1 VPAVWPAKRGGRPA
15 RLARCRAR
23 VGGRLR
29 PVRTRRGPRRPGDAT
44 PERGF
49 GRRLGSLVWA
59 HCRGQPSRAAP
70 ASPPRRFPRWRRA
83 RGPSFRR
90 IPGWRGSRPLR
101 RSLPA
106 SAPTSTRTGGIESA
120 ATTTG
125 WPADCGLWALRLPWA
140 PRSGGGS
147 RDGGLNDIERL
158 RVQASPSLAAAT
170 DRREVDEF
178 LAAGRGA
185 PARGGGR
192 EGAERPTPRAR
203 GALRR
208 RDDRG
213 RAGEGVGLARL
224 ARRRAGRPSALRVLA
239 PVGVPDHY
247 YYFYLRDRDWGP
259 AFVKTVAYAP
269 FPIWIYLNGHRW
281 AKARPSGRGSASR
294 RSTTASARSTPP
306 LRCRR
311 SATPSGPAR
320 WSASSAAGRGAG
332 PPPSPRPTAAAAPPR
347 ARLPST
353 RALRHKGVRPSAGGP
368 RLVRAD
374 AAPPA
379 RARTARPGGD
389 CLRPQGD
396 APHARR
402 LPHQGD
408 RPRRRGGALG
418 PLQALQGQAVLQGG
432 ARAQDRD
439 DRQRHRDGGGTPASQ
454 PVPQQPGSVTMSTD
468 RPAEPANREDTES
481 AAVSCCKTSKPRS
494 SRRARPIWTAMQ
506 PDQQLD
512 GDGLRQTAQE
522 YSLVDGST
530 TLRPG
535 FWTIGQVSAAGGSGR
550 ST

>member
-281 AKARPSGRGSASR
+281 AKRQAERQG
-294 RSTTASARSTPP
+294 
-306 LRCRR
+306 LRFEALDNGFR
-311 SATPSGPAR
+311 AVD
-320 WSASSAAGRGAG
+320 
-332 PPPSPRPTAAAAPPR
+332 AAAALQAICDPLGAR
-347 ARLPST
+347 EVERFQRRWQARLPSPFT
-353 RALRHKGVRPSAGGP
+353 SA
-368 RLVRAD
+368 D
-374 AAPPA
+374 
-379 RARTARPGGD
+379 
-389 CLRPQGD
+389 
-396 APHARR
+396 
-402 LPHQGD
+402 
-408 RPRRRGGALG
+408 RRRGTATSS
-418 PLQALQGQAVLQGG
+418 PSVNSSSPTQGCSTVRR
-432 ARAQDRD
+432 RA
-439 DRQRHRDGGGTPASQ
+439 A
-454 PVPQQPGSVTMSTD
+454 PG
-468 RPAEPANREDTES
+468 
-481 AAVSCCKTSKPRS
+481 S
-494 SRRARPIWTAMQ
+494 SRRCATSSRS
-506 PDQQLD
+506 D
-512 GDGLRQTAQE
+512 GPTRWRL
-522 YSLVDGST
+522 S
-530 TLRPG
+530 
-535 FWTIGQVSAAGGSGR
+535 SAAR
-550 ST
+550 